1 MTRLRLYVLPRLCLG
16 LSVLFFLFALWV
28 LWLSLERP
36 LPTVALACRQAE
48 RAGLSSSGTLLA
60 SGSAELGQASSHHD
74 RWAVLR
80 YGDGTYALAE
90 LDRRVGFCGPCSLT
104 IAVSVPSQSGAS
116 GLPHLPHSCLGPRR
130 VLAGRL

>member
-36 LPTVALACRQAE
+36 MPTVALACRQAE

-60 SGSAELGQASSHHD
+60 SGSAEPGQTGAHHD
-74 RWAVLR
+74 RHFQGHRLHTLLR
-80 YGDGTYALAE
+80 TIPTLRTRLGSCL
-90 LDRRVGFCGPCSLT
+90 
-104 IAVSVPSQSGAS
+104 IAVSAGSKTKYQGQRQHRADHFF
-116 GLPHLPHSCLGPRR
+116 HL
-130 VLAGRL
+130 